1 MGPQANSM
9 FYNRRVELENIVA
22 EKKEADEKKLT
33 TMLEQTRFKADYR
46 ASLEKQTDKLV
57 KIMHQYDIRHPLRG
71 EKWEDC
77 PVMKQS
83 FNRKILDIVALPNS
97 FLSYKNDARYT
108 LDNSEIRS
116 EAYRAE
122 QQAIY

>member
-1 MGPQANSM
+1 
-9 FYNRRVELENIVA
+9 
-22 EKKEADEKKLT
+22 
-33 TMLEQTRFKADYR
+33 
-46 ASLEKQTDKLV
+46 
-57 KIMHQYDIRHPLRG
+57 MHQYDIRHPLRG

-122 QQAIY
+122 QQAIH